1 MVYLKVSMNFFFI
14 PSTSKKVLHAQLIAS
29 NIYYLS
35 MVCNYIG
42 FFFFFL
48 IDYRGRSFPL
58 LIQKEEELND
68 SINEKGVDSS
78 TIDPN

>member
-1 MVYLKVSMNFFFI
+1 LYNKN
-14 PSTSKKVLHAQLIAS
+14 
-29 NIYYLS
+29 
-35 MVCNYIG
+35 
-42 FFFFFL
+42 
-48 IDYRGRSFPL
+48 DYRGGCFPV